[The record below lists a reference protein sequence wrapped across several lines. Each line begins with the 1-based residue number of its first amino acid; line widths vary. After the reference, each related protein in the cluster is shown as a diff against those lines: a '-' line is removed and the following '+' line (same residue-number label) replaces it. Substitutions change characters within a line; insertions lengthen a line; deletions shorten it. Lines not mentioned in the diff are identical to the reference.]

1 MTALLKFFAPGADAP
16 PLVEQGAIDMLY
28 KRHRFRIMLAITLGY
43 GLSYTC
49 RLALG
54 MVKKPLIDSGVFTPT
69 ELGLIGSALFY
80 TYAFGKLTNGFL
92 ADHANMKR
100 FFAFSVLISAI
111 ANIGMGFSTTVALS
125 AVLWGVNGWFQSF
138 GAPAGV
144 VSMSQWFSNR
154 ERGRYYGIWS
164 TAHSIG
170 EGLTFA
176 AVGGIVAVLGWRFGF
191 WGPAAIGVLVAI
203 GSYLLIQ
210 DRPQTLG
217 LPAVADW
224 RNDHWQ
230 GGKPKQEAASIF
242 KTQLQILK
250 IPAVWALALSSALI
264 YVTRYAINSWGV
276 LYLQEARG
284 YSLTAAGSLLMVSTL
299 AGIVGA
305 VAFGFVSDKLF
316 SARRPP
322 ANLLFGLMELAGLGL
337 IFYGPN
343 TGPVLVTGM
352 ILFGLGMTA
361 LVTSLGGL
369 FATDICPKRVAGAVM
384 GLIGVFSYLG
394 AAIQE
399 QVSGVLI
406 DKGLRVVDG
415 VRHYDFGP
423 AVLFWMGASVASLT
437 LATCLWRTKLRD

>member
-1 MTALLKFFAPGADAP
+1 MTALLKFFAPGPDAP
-16 PLVEQGAIDMLY
+16 LLGDQGAIDTLY
-28 KRHRFRIMLAITLGY
+28 KRHRFRIMVAITLGY

-54 MVKKPLIDSGVFTPT
+54 MVKKPLIDAGIFSPT

-125 AVLWGVNGWFQSF
+125 AVLWGLNGWFQSF

-144 VSMSQWFSNR
+144 VSMTQWFSNR

-170 EGLTFA
+170 EGLTFV
-176 AVGGIVAVLGWRFGF
+176 AVGGVVGALGWRYGF
-191 WGPAAIGVLVAI
+191 WAPAFCGILVAI
-203 GSYLLIQ
+203 GSYFLIQ
-210 DRPQTLG
+210 DRPRTLG
-217 LPAVADW
+217 LPTVADW

-230 GGKPKQEAASIF
+230 AEKPKSAAGSTF

-284 YSLTAAGSLLMVSTL
+284 YSLAQAGGMLMISTAAG
-299 AGIVGA
+299 IFGA
-305 VAFGFVSDKLF
+305 IGYGFISDKLF
-316 SARRPP
+316 NARRPP
-322 ANLLFGLMELAGLGL
+322 ANLLFGLMELAGLGI

-343 TGPVLVTGM
+343 TYPVLIAGM

-369 FATDICPKRVAGAVM
+369 FATDICPKRVAGAAM

-399 QVSGVLI
+399 QISGALI
-406 DKGLRVVDG
+406 DKGMRVVDG

-423 AVLFWMGASVASLT
+423 AVLFRIGASALSLT
-437 LATCLWRTKLRD
+437 LATSLWRTKLRD

>member
-1 MTALLKFFAPGADAP
+1 MLKFFARGADAP
-16 PLVEQGAIDMLY
+16 PLGDPNRIDTLY
-28 KRHRFRIMLAITLGY
+28 RRHRFRIMLAITLGY
-43 GLSYTC
+43 GMSYTC

-54 MVKKPLIDSGVFTPT
+54 MVKKPLIDAGVFTPT

-80 TYAFGKLTNGFL
+80 AYAFGKLTNGFL

-125 AVLWGVNGWFQSF
+125 AVLWGINGWFQSF

-154 ERGRYYGIWS
+154 ERGRYYGVWS

-170 EGLTFA
+170 EGLTFV
-176 AVGGIVAVLGWRFGF
+176 AVGGIVGALGWRYGF
-191 WGPAAIGVLVAI
+191 WGPAAIGILVAI
-203 GSYLLIQ
+203 GSYFLIQ

-230 GGKPKQEAASIF
+230 GGKPKQEAASVF
-242 KTQLQILK
+242 RTQLQILK

-284 YSLTAAGSLLMVSTL
+284 YSLAAAGSLLMISTL

-305 VAFGFVSDKLF
+305 ISFGFISDKLF
-316 SARRPP
+316 NARRPP
-322 ANLLFGLMELAGLGL
+322 ANLLFGLLELAGLWL

-343 TGPVLVTGM
+343 TGPVLVAGM

-369 FATDICPKRVAGAVM
+369 FATDICPKRVAGAAI

-399 QVSGVLI
+399 QVSGALI

-423 AVLFWMGASVASLT
+423 AVLFWMGASAASLA
-437 LATCLWRTKLRD
+437 LATGLWRTKLRD